1 MQDIFE
7 KRKRHG
13 YRQKEISLIDIF
25 IHSYK
30 VMTTLR
36 KKYENTEEWPRKP
49 PKRVLG
55 YTKLDP
61 SFSLVYSPKE
71 TKHFPFFQIL
81 SNKALFSFFLAL
93 FRQA

>member
-1 MQDIFE
+1 MLLLKGLSNIIYLYTKLDGIKPMQDIFE

-36 KKYENTEEWPRKP
+36 KKYENTEE
-49 PKRVLG
+49 
-55 YTKLDP
+55 
-61 SFSLVYSPKE
+61 
-71 TKHFPFFQIL
+71 
-81 SNKALFSFFLAL
+81 
-93 FRQA
+93 